1 VSQDYV
7 NSAGQTGRFTDAQ
20 FLVFVNRILAFA
32 VALVVIM
39 LRHQPVHKENQK
51 SVLRILSGSVSIN
64 QFCPLTALQQL

>member
-39 LRHQPVHKENQK
+39 LRHQPVHKETRNQW
-51 SVLRILSGSVSIN
+51 RI
-64 QFCPLTALQQL
+64 

>member
-39 LRHQPVHKENQK
+39 LRHQPVHKETRNQSGGSDPGPHPSIS
-51 SVLRILSGSVSIN
+51 SVH
-64 QFCPLTALQQL
+64 